1 MKISGLFKRKL
12 ISVWGNI
19 ISNVQYFQAETNRIM
34 EMFNKKQISEKVL
47 QDVMNKYANEY
58 KFTAAEKRVLQSS
71 GMDLCNEELT
81 L

>member
-1 MKISGLFKRKL
+1 
-12 ISVWGNI
+12 
-19 ISNVQYFQAETNRIM
+19 M